1 MHDTDDTREPLI
13 FYDTQGGDF
22 PEAVSTAGENS
33 SSSKAEEDGG
43 SSQRKAKQKTL
54 MLADSK
60 CNTSEALLAARHAR
74 SLIAAGV
81 REEDIAVITPYNAQ
95 VSLLSNLLKGDF
107 PGLEVGSVDGF
118 QGREKEAVVV
128 SLVRSNV
135 DEVGSGSTGRGEAEV
150 GFLAE
155 KRRLNVAMTRPR
167 RQLCVIG
174 DSETVGKG
182 SGFLKRWMRFL
193 ESEAEVRY
201 PDVGEVVG

>member
-1 MHDTDDTREPLI
+1 
-13 FYDTQGGDF
+13 
-22 PEAVSTAGENS
+22 
-33 SSSKAEEDGG
+33 
-43 SSQRKAKQKTL
+43 

-60 CNTSEALLAARHAR
+60 CNPLEALLAARHAR
-74 SLIAAGV
+74 SLIEAGV
-81 REEDIAVITPYNAQ
+81 REGDIAVITPYNAQ
-95 VSLLSNLLKGDF
+95 VSLLSNLLKHEF

-128 SLVRSNV
+128 SLVRSNL
-135 DEVGSGSTGRGEAEV
+135 DDTSGGAGGRGEAEV

-167 RQLCVIG
+167 RQLCVVG
-174 DSETVGKG
+174 DSETVGRG